1 VKPQSE
7 SVARAFGRLLPTPP
21 ESYIESRPPWIHATL
36 LAGNRLSRSINLF
49 LPLEPESAILTTGG
63 GKRVFR
69 SEHRQR
75 WLPHDLAFAPE

>member
-1 VKPQSE
+1 
-7 SVARAFGRLLPTPP
+7 
-21 ESYIESRPPWIHATL
+21 
-36 LAGNRLSRSINLF
+36 LF

-75 WLPHDLAFAPE
+75 CLPNDLAFAAE